1 MLRKFIIWFV
11 VISFNVLAS
20 NHDIYIGDVKSNMA
34 DLKDINGDDCCYNR
48 HPSIGFI
55 SSWGYINEY
64 DRYSLNDFNY
74 IYKGRLDREYH
85 PVLDESYYYL
95 NDCPRFYFDTK
106 ADFSSFFLGKYKDF
120 VPFECISTHLTYGES
135 GIKYAEMILGNVFDF
150 GVGYHF

>member
-20 NHDIYIGDVKSNMA
+20 NYDVYIGDV
-34 DLKDINGDDCCYNR
+34 KDINGDDCCYNR

-55 SSWGYINEY
+55 SSWGDINEY
-64 DRYSLNDFNY
+64 ERYSLNDFNY

-106 ADFSSFFLGKYKDF
+106 ADFSSFFLEKYKDF